1 MTADVLLYHLAELGV
16 SVSLGASSSELSVDA
31 PRGTLTPELT
41 ELLREHKADLIE
53 LVYERE
59 EAAAIEEE
67 GRLSDIGR
75 MALKARTPLITVA
88 AGLAH
93 KYLPV
98 AKADARVQSL
108 AKAFGGLEIVGIF
121 ESAEEAR
128 GVAA

>member
-41 ELLREHKADLIE
+41 ELLREHKSELIA

-59 EAAAIEEE
+59 EAQAIEDE

-75 MALKARTPLITVA
+75 EALQRQHPLVTLASGVDPELAKIAVRD
-88 AGLAH
+88 AGLLA
-93 KYLPV
+93 V
-98 AKADARVQSL
+98 AKV
-108 AKAFGGLEIVGIF
+108 FGGLEII
-121 ESAEEAR
+121 SARREAQE
-128 GVAA
+128 VAA